1 MRTGYPS
8 ITLVLHVF
16 DTKEDPMTLS
26 PTPSRFARSTAIAVI
41 GALYTTFTFG
51 ALVTPTAAEAQS
63 STVYYTAEL
72 ATPAKEARTIAKGMV
87 WHCEGTRCVAAKNNS
102 RPNIACERLTREVG
116 ELTKFTAKGV
126 PFDDEALAK
135 CNGK

>member
-1 MRTGYPS
+1 MT
-8 ITLVLHVF
+8 

-26 PTPSRFARSTAIAVI
+26 PTLSRSKLARNTTIAVI

-51 ALVTPTAAEAQS
+51 ALVAPTAAEARG

-72 ATPAKEARTIAKGMV
+72 VTPAKEARTIANGMV

-102 RPNIACERLTREVG
+102 RPNIACERLTRKVG
-116 ELTKFTAKGV
+116 EVTGFTAKGV
-126 PFDDEALAK
+126 AFDDEALAK